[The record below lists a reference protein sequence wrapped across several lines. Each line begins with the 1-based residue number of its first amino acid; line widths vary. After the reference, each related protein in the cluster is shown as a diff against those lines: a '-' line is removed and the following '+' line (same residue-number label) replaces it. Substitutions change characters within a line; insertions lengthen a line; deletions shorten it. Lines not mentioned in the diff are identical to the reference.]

1 MNETGVRPPILQFT
15 GGNVSGNNNVWRK
28 FQFSSITTT
37 KIRVLSN
44 ASPDGYSRLTEVEA
58 WGNDVSTNVALSGNG
73 AAASASSIFSSGY
86 PASGAVDGDRRGA
99 NWGSGGGWNDAAPG
113 NTFPDWLEVDFSGSK
128 TISEIDVFTEQD
140 NYSSP
145 SEPTETMTF
154 SSYGLSGYEVQYW
167 NGSVWADVTGGNVS
181 GNNNVWRKF
190 QFSSITTSK
199 IRVLTNASAD
209 GYSRIT
215 ELEAWT
221 LPTSTVGPINYV
233 LSDIQGSTRAVM
245 SNNGSSSAIIARHD
259 YLPFGEE
266 LSSGLGL
273 RSSSQGYGATDRN
286 RQKYGLT
293 ERDDATGLDHTW
305 FRKYE
310 NLSGRW
316 TSPDPYTGSASIADP
331 QSFHRYNYTQN
342 DPVNFVD
349 PSGLESSWNCQWTDH
364 GWDCGGVGV
373 VTVRTSWADEISAD
387 TGGPPEFGSII
398 WRGGDPLGPGGSP
411 HPAPTP
417 SRQTNCGVNP
427 LLVPLDSDTKIA
439 LLNTNVHPLFAP
451 DFAKAFSGVV
461 RELNALGI
469 TPMVTSGFR
478 TPADQTR
485 MRQGGSGS
493 NPAATVS
500 FHQSGW
506 AVDVNTLT
514 SDFSSIRR
522 TFEKD
527 GFSWGGNFRPKP
539 DRPHFE
545 MNPFG
550 PKGTNQYK
558 TNVRQAAN
566 SALDFYKNCLGGK

>member
-128 TISEIDVFTEQD
+128 TISKIDVFTEQD
-140 NYSSP
+140 NSSSP

-167 NGSVWADVTGGNVS
+167 NGSAWTDVMGGNVS
-181 GNNNVWRKF
+181 GNDKVWRKF

-245 SNNGSSSAIIARHD
+245 NNNGSSSAIIARHD

-266 LSSGLGL
+266 IGAGLGL
-273 RSSSQGYGATDRN
+273 RTTSQGYGATDTN

-305 FRKYE
+305 WRKYE

-316 TSPDPYTGSASIADP
+316 TSPDPYNGSASIADP
-331 QSFHRYNYTQN
+331 QSFHRYNYTKN
-342 DPVNFVD
+342 DPVNFFD
-349 PSGLESSWNCQWTDH
+349 PTGLGTCHDSH
-364 GWDCGGVGV
+364 GNAYPCSDDDERWQRKNPDV
-373 VTVRTSWADEISAD
+373 V
-387 TGGPPEFGSII
+387 P
-398 WRGGDPLGPGGSP
+398 
-411 HPAPTP
+411 
-417 SRQTNCGVNP
+417 
-427 LLVPLDSDTKIA
+427 
-439 LLNTNVHPLFAP
+439 
-451 DFAKAFSGVV
+451 
-461 RELNALGI
+461 NAVQI
-469 TPMVTSGFR
+469 F
-478 TPADQTR
+478 
-485 MRQGGSGS
+485 
-493 NPAATVS
+493 
-500 FHQSGW
+500 
-506 AVDVNTLT
+506 TLT
-514 SDFSSIRR
+514 STSLFGNYFLPAWESGHSPMIIGLIPGPHDDSNVNDSQKPERIPTRPPAGPDQCAIYKMGGRPDLAWFCRKFPDNEKSNRMRRCLLDHFSIPR
-522 TFEKD
+522 T
-527 GFSWGGNFRPKP
+527 GSGGYVEWNR
-539 DRPHFE
+539 D
-545 MNPFG
+545 PFLWWLQPILG
-550 PKGTNQYK
+550 P
-558 TNVRQAAN
+558 NVHA
-566 SALDFYKNCLGGK
+566 DCIET